1 MKIMKTF
8 FLPLI
13 ALLLIVS
20 KDIAMAA
27 DGKSVVEQNR
37 CGGCHNMSGP
47 PAKSIADVLNKK
59 APDLFYSGS
68 KFQEKFLVEF
78 LQKPY
83 RLRPAGTVYVNN
95 VKPGKE
101 IDEIQDPLL
110 CASKLSKED
119 AEASSKYLMTLK
131 DLNMKTG
138 IYKAKSEFFKTRAKL
153 IFFKSGACNAC
164 HQVSIGGKA
173 KGGLSGPVLYNAGA
187 RLNGDWVLSYI
198 KDPHYWDPKVW
209 MPKNDVP
216 DATLL
221 LLTNFV
227 MFMEKLGGDNE

>member
-1 MKIMKTF
+1 MKIMKIF
-8 FLPLI
+8 FLSFI
-13 ALLLIVS
+13 TLLLIAS
-20 KDIAMAA
+20 IDIAKAA
-27 DGKSVVEQNR
+27 DGKAVVELNR
-37 CGGCHNMSGP
+37 CGSCHNMSGP
-47 PAKSIADVLNKK
+47 PAKSIADILNKK

-68 KFQEKFLVEF
+68 KFQEKFLAEF

-95 VKPGKE
+95 VRPGKE

-119 AEASSKYLMTLK
+119 AEAAAKYLMTLK
-131 DLNMKTG
+131 DPNMKTG
-138 IYKAKSEFFKTRAKL
+138 IYKAKSEFSKTRAKL

-164 HQVSIGGKA
+164 HQVSIGGNV

-221 LLTNFV
+221 LLANFV
-227 MFMEKLGGDNE
+227 MSMEKLGGDNE